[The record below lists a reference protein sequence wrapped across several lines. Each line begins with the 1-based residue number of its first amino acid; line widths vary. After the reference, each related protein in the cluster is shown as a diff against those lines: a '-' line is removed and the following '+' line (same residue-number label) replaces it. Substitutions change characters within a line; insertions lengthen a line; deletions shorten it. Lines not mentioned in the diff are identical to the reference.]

1 MSNGELVRI
10 PGKKHL
16 SYYELI
22 RNSAVYAFS
31 DKVAILIFGIILIVL
46 SNLENYI
53 LVSQDALLSKRILL
67 VGIIVVVL
75 TIFEAGYSFKIKE
88 ETLRG
93 SKRPPLFNHFKE
105 MFRHGL
111 KDFIIDLAYLLL
123 MLLLIVI
130 SIIGSAL
137 YKEYSMILPLLALFL
152 ITILTLIQQSAI
164 INLAYHDG
172 EFKSAFDFKQI
183 YRLMHAVGF
192 KRMVVIFILWFIC
205 DYLILTSIFHE
216 GIFVENTIFTFC
228 LNLVITPFI
237 TIFTERLF
245 MLSTL

>member
-105 MFRHGL
+105 EC
-111 KDFIIDLAYLLL
+111 KKK
-123 MLLLIVI
+123 
-130 SIIGSAL
+130 SIIEIKVTASFKNRNAIEFYIKNGFEES
-137 YKEYSMILPLLALFL
+137 E
-152 ITILTLIQQSAI
+152 ITL
-164 INLAYHDG
+164 
-172 EFKSAFDFKQI
+172 KQKI
-183 YRLMHAVGF
+183 
-192 KRMVVIFILWFIC
+192 
-205 DYLILTSIFHE
+205 
-216 GIFVENTIFTFC
+216 
-228 LNLVITPFI
+228 
-237 TIFTERLF
+237 
-245 MLSTL
+245 